1 MSPHDRE
8 VFRHVKTNSGPIAS
22 SWTGRH
28 SRPMSRQPTPL
39 RCQEADGQRTGHH
52 AKSVQ
57 TKESSAVGLSE
68 GKNDWSP
75 VHVKHRH
82 RGRNRAVPVS
92 LLGRPRRQRADVQT
106 PNGAALLDLARQY
119 LRLLLQILPESFWQK
134 GKKKKQAAAAV
145 AAAAAAASATSLRP
159 TTHLVVLAT
168 THSSPA
174 GPRCSGRGGSV
185 GLRRAVVWRGP
196 QGRDRGPAFHPGRRR
211 RRRGGGV
218 GGGVGG
224 LGHPDE
230 PDERLEPL
238 QRRQRVPLPRRQTI
252 SSIQAALEGSTD
264 SASASC
270 HAVAHRGENAYAEHV
285 ATQQRKKKTDRK
297 CATRTPTQEEEER
310 SQWRRL
316 RRRAAGNDPVA
327 SAGNI
332 R

>member
-1 MSPHDRE
+1 MDKVASQSAGPQFN
-8 VFRHVKTNSGPIAS
+8 VTSCHVKTNSGPIAS

-134 GKKKKQAAAAV
+134 GKKKNKLPLLLPPPPPPRHPQQA
-145 AAAAAAASATSLRP
+145 
-159 TTHLVVLAT
+159 
-168 THSSPA
+168 
-174 GPRCSGRGGSV
+174 
-185 GLRRAVVWRGP
+185 
-196 QGRDRGPAFHPGRRR
+196 
-211 RRRGGGV
+211 
-218 GGGVGG
+218 
-224 LGHPDE
+224 
-230 PDERLEPL
+230 
-238 QRRQRVPLPRRQTI
+238 
-252 SSIQAALEGSTD
+252 
-264 SASASC
+264 
-270 HAVAHRGENAYAEHV
+270 
-285 ATQQRKKKTDRK
+285 
-297 CATRTPTQEEEER
+297 
-310 SQWRRL
+310 
-316 RRRAAGNDPVA
+316 
-327 SAGNI
+327 
-332 R
+332 